1 MDLQQLKIF
10 LSVAAHKSF
19 SRAAEA
25 LFLSQPTVSARIKG
39 LEEELGTVL
48 FDRSRP
54 REAVLTR
61 AGMLFMD
68 YAQRLVNLEAEALEK
83 VAGRSGQAAEMVRIG
98 ASTVPGLYLLPS
110 WLAEAR
116 PLFPALEITLAVLD
130 SSEVV
135 ENLLNYSFEL
145 GFVGSA
151 SRREQLSW
159 HPVAEDEL
167 ILAAPPGLFSPRKKG
182 GTVSLEQCLE
192 HNLLLREKG
201 SATRQLLEQAL
212 KERGLT
218 FDAFPSR
225 TLINSLEGIKQGVRF
240 GLGISF
246 ISRRSAEDY
255 LNMGLLEGYR
265 VAGMELRR
273 TLYLVYHRRRVLSTG
288 VQRLLDYFLGKIR
301 DRSH

>member
-1 MDLQQLKIF
+1 M
-10 LSVAAHKSF
+10 
-19 SRAAEA
+19 
-25 LFLSQPTVSARIKG
+25 
-39 LEEELGTVL
+39 L

-167 ILAAPPGLFSPRKKG
+167 ILAAPQASSLPGRKG
-182 GTVSLEQCLE
+182 
-192 HNLLLREKG
+192 
-201 SATRQLLEQAL
+201 
-212 KERGLT
+212 
-218 FDAFPSR
+218 
-225 TLINSLEGIKQGVRF
+225 
-240 GLGISF
+240 
-246 ISRRSAEDY
+246 RR
-255 LNMGLLEGYR
+255 
-265 VAGMELRR
+265 
-273 TLYLVYHRRRVLSTG
+273 
-288 VQRLLDYFLGKIR
+288 
-301 DRSH
+301 